1 MSELMDK
8 LLKVSTAPTLSRN
21 PPAES
26 RRVAEFSQSTGS
38 IEVPED
44 APEGDAE

>member
-1 MSELMDK
+1 MTK
-8 LLKVSTAPTLSRN
+8 LLAVSTAPVIPRGVA
-21 PPAES
+21 AES